1 MYLLDTNIWLELL
14 LNREKAK
21 NVIRFLD
28 FVKDSDIYVSSFS
41 MYSICIFLSNIN
53 KFDTLIRFVNDLSE
67 NNIEIIN
74 TNLID
79 IHNIIAIEKSYDLD
93 FDDALQYFVATSNKL
108 TLISYDKDFEKTPLG
123 RITPEKAMK

>member
-67 NNIEIIN
+67 NNVEIIN

-93 FDDALQYFVATSNKL
+93 FDDALQYFVAISNKL

-123 RITPEKAMK
+123 RITPEKVMK